1 MQVDGQHDDAEGRQ
15 FQQVISAPKKR
26 TSMSAVKQ
34 IAAVLINVRVIA
46 PNLLRMMEMD
56 KP

>member
-1 MQVDGQHDDAEGRQ
+1 MITPEVVSSNG
-15 FQQVISAPKKR
+15 VISAPKNN

-34 IAAVLINVRVIA
+34 IAAVLMKVRVIA

-56 KP
+56 SP